1 MNTDAHM
8 IVTSMVKD
16 LANSYDEQILAF
28 FGSEELAKQ
37 YMHMFVIEQGPLEMT
52 TVVGPDS
59 DPLGVTFLAETQIRI
74 RPKTLEELEA
84 DK

>member
-37 YMHMFVIEQGPLEMT
+37 YMHMFVIEQLPTGMA
-52 TVVGPDS
+52 VVP
-59 DPLGVTFLAETQIRI
+59 GVEGQNQFIFHAETEIRI